1 MKIGNKNN
9 KNKQIYDNNKNENNG
24 DDNNKIKIIIT
35 IIKKVLIAE
44 TMIIVT
50 MEVLVTIVII
60 ITVTMITYRR
70 NSMKQKKSLKQEI
83 GQVNTLRNTFN
94 VSHKYYTEMLKTNS
108 ERKIIKN
115 NGTLICNVN
124 QSNECYVTVIQDY
137 IEIMSQ
143 HRVR

>member
-1 MKIGNKNN
+1 MITIPTVKIGNKNN

-24 DDNNKIKIIIT
+24 DDNKIKIIIT

-70 NSMKQKKSLKQEI
+70 NSMKQKKKSQ
-83 GQVNTLRNTFN
+83 TRNW
-94 VSHKYYTEMLKTNS
+94 SGKHA
-108 ERKIIKN
+108 
-115 NGTLICNVN
+115 
-124 QSNECYVTVIQDY
+124 
-137 IEIMSQ
+137 
-143 HRVR
+143 

>member
-1 MKIGNKNN
+1 
-9 KNKQIYDNNKNENNG
+9 
-24 DDNNKIKIIIT
+24 
-35 IIKKVLIAE
+35 
-44 TMIIVT
+44 
-50 MEVLVTIVII
+50 
-60 ITVTMITYRR
+60 MITYRR
-70 NSMKQKKSLKQEI
+70 NSMKQKKKSLKQEI

-94 VSHKYYTEMLKTNS
+94 ISHKYYTEMLKTNS